1 LVSVAYCTTLHKSDH
16 ASVCFQP
23 TGGRLVYHMRA
34 FVLVN
39 KTMIRLIAALAILSL
54 PFLAYADEGMWTID
68 NFPADTVADKYDV
81 NIGDDWL
88 RKAQLATTRLENGCT
103 GSLASE
109 NGLVLTNNHCTW
121 GCIRNLST
129 AERNLSDEGFMAR
142 ARGEELQCPGQQIS
156 VLVDFEEVTDKI
168 ASATTGMDEA
178 AANDERKAEL
188 TRLESACE
196 AASKGTRSCEA
207 VTLYNGGQ
215 YFIYEYKRYDDVR
228 LVFAPE
234 LDIAAFGGDPD
245 NFNFPRWCLDMSFLR
260 VYEDGKPA
268 RTPNHLRWRAG
279 GPDAGDPVFIT
290 GHPGSTDRLL
300 TVAQLKFQR
309 DVMLPLWLLRYSE
322 LRGRMMAWQ
331 DTSEEAA
338 RTVQQRILGYE
349 NAIKVRRNQ
358 LKALQ
363 NDRMIDNKARE
374 EKSMRDA
381 VAADPSLQAEFGE
394 AWELIDRSLETHRNF
409 YEEHLFIEDA
419 AGLGGELY
427 AYAKTI
433 VRGTAE
439 REKPNSER
447 IRTYTDTALPQLEQ
461 RLFAA
466 RPINKEF
473 EELQLRFSLEKM
485 REWLGP
491 DSQWVHRIL
500 GKEAPDALA
509 ASLVSGTKLDDPA
522 FRKELWEGGVEAVN
536 ESDDP
541 LIRLAAAVDPGA
553 RALRK
558 RYEDEVEAPR
568 IRGEEM
574 IADARFRLYGTDTYP
589 DATFTLRVTYGAVE
603 GWQERGEEVEPFTRT
618 SRLFERATGQRPFML
633 PDSWSA
639 AREDLDS
646 ETPFNF
652 VATTD
657 ITGGNSGSPM
667 IAADGAL
674 VGLAFDGN
682 IHSIAGDYWF
692 DTSTNRTVGVNTAI
706 MLEALKTVYGA
717 DHLVEE
723 LALVD

>member
-1 LVSVAYCTTLHKSDH
+1 MTRIVLTLVS
-16 ASVCFQP
+16 
-23 TGGRLVYHMRA
+23 
-34 FVLVN
+34 
-39 KTMIRLIAALAILSL
+39 LSL
-54 PFLAYADEGMWTID
+54 SFIAFADEGMWTID
-68 NFPADTVADKYDV
+68 NFPADAVAEKYDV
-81 NIGDDWL
+81 DIDDDWL
-88 RKAQLATTRLENGCT
+88 RRARLATARLENGCT
-103 GSLASE
+103 GSFASE
-109 NGLVLTNNHCTW
+109 SGLVLTNNHCTW

-129 AERNLSDEGFMAR
+129 AERNLSDAGFMAR
-142 ARGEELQCPGQQIS
+142 TQAEELQCPGQQIS
-156 VLVDFEEVTDKI
+156 ILVDFEEVSDKI
-168 ASATTGMDEA
+168 ASATAGIDEA
-178 AANDERKAEL
+178 DANEARKAEL

-196 AASKGTRSCEA
+196 AASGDTRSCEA

-245 NFNFPRWCLDMSFLR
+245 NFNFPRWSLDMSFLR
-260 VYEDGKPA
+260 AYEDGKPA
-268 RTPNHLRWRAG
+268 QTPNFLRWHAG
-279 GPDAGDPVFIT
+279 GPAANDPIFIT

-322 LRGRMMAWQ
+322 FRGRMMAWQ
-331 DTSEEAA
+331 NTSEEAA
-338 RTVQQRILGYE
+338 RTVQQRLLGYE

-363 NDRMIDNKARE
+363 TDDMIERKALQER
-374 EKSMRDA
+374 SMRDA
-381 VAADPSLQAEFGE
+381 VAADESLNSAYGE
-394 AWELIDRSLETHRNF
+394 AWDLIDRSLETQRNF
-409 YEEHLFIEDA
+409 YEEHLFIENS
-419 AGLGGELY
+419 AGLAGELFN
-427 AYAKTI
+427 YAKTI
-433 VRGTAE
+433 LRGTAE
-439 REKPNSER
+439 REKPNGER
-447 IRTYTDTALPQLEQ
+447 MRAYTDTALPMLEQ
-461 RLFAA
+461 GLYAA
-466 RPINKEF
+466 RPIDKEF
-473 EELQLRFSLEKM
+473 EELQLTFSLEKM

-491 DSQWVHRIL
+491 DSRWVHMIL
-500 GKEAPDALA
+500 GNEAPDALA
-509 ASLVSGTKLDDPA
+509 SSLVSGTKLDDPA
-522 FRKELWEGGVEAVN
+522 FRKALWEGGIDAVEA
-536 ESDDP
+536 SDDP
-541 LIRLAAAVDPGA
+541 LIRLAANVDPGA

-574 IADARFRLYGTDTYP
+574 IADARFRLYGTNTYP

-603 GWQERGEEVEPFTRT
+603 GWQERGEMVDPFTRT

-633 PDSWSA
+633 PTSWSK
-639 AREDLDS
+639 ARENLNPD
-646 ETPFNF
+646 TPFNF

-692 DTSTNRTVGVNTAI
+692 DVSVNRTVGVNTAI
-706 MLEALKTVYGA
+706 ILEALKTVYDA

-723 LALVD
+723 LSLVD